1 MAGGGNLGWLGVFV
15 FSPAWGQLK
24 EIILE
29 AATWANVIAGLALFV
44 SVAAAVFSW
53 RSVSQA
59 KRANCIA
66 IHQYQKELHRAFCDV
81 RKLLSG
87 RGLFLKQQDLAPYGM
102 ILRSSSLYVSE
113 ALSGELL
120 KFYDGCF
127 QVENLHTC
135 LELNRDYARLI
146 ANEETGLTGADLES
160 HRASADDQVLKARKD
175 LMDCLTLTT
184 VLGTVIE
191 SKFVKE
197 IKLS

>member
-1 MAGGGNLGWLGVFV
+1 M
-15 FSPAWGQLK
+15 
-24 EIILE
+24 ILE

-59 KRANCIA
+59 KRANSIA
-66 IHQYQKELHRAFCDV
+66 IHQYQKELHRAFFEV

-102 ILRSSSLYVSE
+102 ILRSSPLYVSE
-113 ALSGELL
+113 TLSSKLL
-120 KFYDGCF
+120 EFYDGCF

-135 LELNRDYARLI
+135 LEMNRDYARLM
-146 ANEETGLTGADLES
+146 ANEETGLAGADLEA
-160 HRASADDQVLKARKD
+160 HRASADDQVVNARKD

-184 VLGTVIE
+184 ALGAVIE

>member
-1 MAGGGNLGWLGVFV
+1 MA
-15 FSPAWGQLK
+15 
-24 EIILE
+24 LE

-59 KRANCIA
+59 KRANSIA
-66 IHQYQKELHRAFCDV
+66 IHQYQKELHRAFFEV
-81 RKLLSG
+81 RRLLSG
-87 RGLFLKQQDLAPYGM
+87 RGLFLKQQELAPYGM

-113 ALSGELL
+113 ALSAKLL
-120 KFYDGCF
+120 EFYDSCF

-135 LELNRDYARLI
+135 LEMNRDYARLI
-146 ANEETGLTGADLES
+146 ANEETGLAGADFEA
-160 HRASADDQVLKARKD
+160 HRASADDQVVKARKD